1 LRPTGE
7 RKSNPPPN
15 EKALAS
21 ATLAFAAAGT
31 TAFSFS
37 ASGSATFAL
46 ATGGS
51 TAFTLAP
58 SNSATPGA
66 AALALAGPLM
76 RRRDCGRQFRLI
88 QRPVAVFVKF
98 LDHASCQGS
107 RIGRGAAFALSRRS
121 RRVLGKDETGHGR
134 GRDHCRTADKQF
146 AKKTA
151 ATFIDVLQYLIAGIV
166 VVCFHASKAPTGTLE
181 RWNLAAQSTCHRQ
194 VVVQVVADCPRKTE
208 RNGCVFVRS

>member
-7 RKSNPPPN
+7 RKPNPPPD

-21 ATLAFAAAGT
+21 ATLAFAAGT
-31 TAFSFS
+31 TAFS

-51 TAFTLAP
+51 TAFTLA
-58 SNSATPGA
+58 SSRSATLGSA
-66 AALALAGPLM
+66 AFALAGPLM

-98 LDHASCQGS
+98 LDDASCQGG
-107 RIGRGAAFALSRRS
+107 RIGRGAAVALSPRGRRA
-121 RRVLGKDETGHGR
+121 LGKDETGHGR
-134 GRDHCRTADKQF
+134 DRDHSRTAGKQF

-151 ATFIDVLQYLIAGIV
+151 ATLIDVLQYLIAGTV
-166 VVCFHASKAPTGTLE
+166 VIWLHVSEALMGTLG
-181 RWNLAAQSTCHRQ
+181 RRNLAAHSTCRPP
-194 VVVQVVADCPRKTE
+194 VVVQVVANSPQQIQRK
-208 RNGCVFVRS
+208 S